1 MNLDEIKFSEE
12 FEKSLLESIK
22 RDVDRLPE
30 DTLYESAR
38 IEGYKGVPNKY
49 SEGSREYVFYMEGK
63 VERENS
69 DICSAYEKDAV
80 NISKR
85 YW

>member
-12 FEKSLLESIK
+12 FEKLLLESIK
-22 RDVDRLPE
+22 RDITTLPR
-30 DTLYESAR
+30 DTECKSAR
-38 IEGYKGVPNKY
+38 VDGYKGLPNIYK
-49 SEGSREYVFYMEGK
+49 EGSREYTSYMVGK
-63 VERENS
+63 AQREND
-69 DICSAYEKDAV
+69 DICRAYENDAV